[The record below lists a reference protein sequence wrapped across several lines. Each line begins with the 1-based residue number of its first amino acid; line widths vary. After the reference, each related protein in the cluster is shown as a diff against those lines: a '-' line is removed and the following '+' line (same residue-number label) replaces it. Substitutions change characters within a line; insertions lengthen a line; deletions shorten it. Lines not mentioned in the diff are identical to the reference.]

1 MANNLVL
8 MMLFVLSYSFHLS
21 SEDEGNNTS
30 QPICPNSFSCSNL
43 DDLSFPFYTSNNSA
57 CGLCEVNCDE
67 VVPKIKLKEDYPFYD
82 LVQVQPGSSVTIQVR
97 DTYFAN
103 QINTNSCDSF
113 MNSFPPNSTS
123 ISYSIYPTI
132 SILRCAKSSQ
142 LRAQVDE
149 YFGKEGE
156 YYSFERC
163 TDYSYYYTYSSGYVS
178 DNPNIPPLCSVVVL
192 PGNSLSTLSKEAD
205 FKNLFN
211 ILTSEVNF
219 VLQVSDDCQ
228 KCHTRGGKC
237 SDENQSFRCEYNI
250 RNTKKE
256 KPRNIVIKSA
266 LATFG
271 TGAAI
276 ISILVVL
283 FFRFKKSSRYNM
295 ENYNNVE
302 AFIKNHE
309 SLAPKR
315 YTYSDV
321 RKMTDSFKV
330 KVGEGG
336 YGSVY
341 QGTLPN

>member
-1 MANNLVL
+1 M
-8 MMLFVLSYSFHLS
+8 
-21 SEDEGNNTS
+21 
-30 QPICPNSFSCSNL
+30 
-43 DDLSFPFYTSNNSA
+43 
-57 CGLCEVNCDE
+57 
-67 VVPKIKLKEDYPFYD
+67 
-82 LVQVQPGSSVTIQVR
+82 
-97 DTYFAN
+97 
-103 QINTNSCDSF
+103 
-113 MNSFPPNSTS
+113 STS
-123 ISYSIYPTI
+123 SIIYPTI

-228 KCHTRGGKC
+228 KCHTREGKC

-276 ISILVVL
+276 ISILVV
-283 FFRFKKSSRYNM
+283 
-295 ENYNNVE
+295 
-302 AFIKNHE
+302 
-309 SLAPKR
+309 P
-315 YTYSDV
+315 YSDV

-341 QGTLPN
+341 QGTLPNGNSVAVKLLNELKGNGEDLVNELASISKTCHVNKHKLCYGFCF